1 MERLLPRTSPRPAG
15 PFPRLLTGCEP
26 TEDKMRV
33 ELQPTGPCGTI
44 SSSQR
49 GNAGAKGQGACH
61 SRTRGRTRIK
71 PKGPGCS
78 AMPPAAA
85 LNWLTASPHLT
96 SAKSFAAVIRV
107 HAPGSPVTW
116 ASKTV
121 PAFCAESLKPGGPYE
136 TGTTLGTPA
145 PTGCSL
151 LWSLGSRGPHQI
163 EWISFLLSTSK
174 QIEMFRSSLKVTL
187 GLILSLYQDL
197 GFFFY

>member
-33 ELQPTGPCGTI
+33 ELQPTGLCGTI
-44 SSSQR
+44 FSSQR
-49 GNAGAKGQGACH
+49 GNAGSKGQGACH
-61 SRTRGRTRIK
+61 SRTRGGARIK

-85 LNWLTASPHLT
+85 LDWLTASPHLT

-116 ASKTV
+116 ASNTV
-121 PAFCAESLKPGGPYE
+121 PTFCAESLKPE
-136 TGTTLGTPA
+136 ALTKQ
-145 PTGCSL
+145 
-151 LWSLGSRGPHQI
+151 GPH
-163 EWISFLLSTSK
+163 WGHRSRLGALSCGHWAAVVPTRSGGSPFSSPHPSK
-174 QIEMFRSSLKVTL
+174 QKCS
-187 GLILSLYQDL
+187 GPA
-197 GFFFY
+197 